1 MRLEDKEEDKMKEK
15 NIKSVSVFL
24 ISQIIS
30 LFGSSIV
37 SYAIVWYITMKTS
50 STVALAVSI
59 VCTYMPQILV
69 SIFSGTWGDRYNKKY
84 LIMIGDIITGIS
96 TLILAVLFINGFDS
110 LLFLYSI
117 IILRSIGT
125 GIQTPLENAF
135 LPLICPEEKLTKVN
149 GIYATATAAI
159 NILSPAIAGL
169 LLNLID
175 FGYTLLID
183 CFTAVLAVIVLFKLK
198 YKKTIF
204 FD

>member
-1 MRLEDKEEDKMKEK
+1 MRIEEDKMKEK

-96 TLILAVLFINGFDS
+96 TLMLAVLFINGFDS
-110 LLFLYSI
+110 LFFLYSI

-183 CFTAVLAVIVLFKLK
+183 CL
-198 YKKTIF
+198 
-204 FD
+204 